1 MFFCLR
7 CLLIC
12 TKTCTQKHREIG
24 NKLLGHRIVYTGI
37 IKIWM
42 AEQTQSS
49 FCGRSYYSFSQSSSF
64 LSWLRRQKKWVEW
77 PKLLL
82 REFPNFVLK
91 SAQPEDKP
99 GLTLVGSREM
109 KEGIRED
116 AVPFYKGFLQTFS
129 LFLFSSYFRR
139 GRQ

>member
-1 MFFCLR
+1 M
-7 CLLIC
+7 
-12 TKTCTQKHREIG
+12 
-24 NKLLGHRIVYTGI
+24 
-37 IKIWM
+37 
-42 AEQTQSS
+42 
-49 FCGRSYYSFSQSSSF
+49 
-64 LSWLRRQKKWVEW
+64 EW

-109 KEGIRED
+109 KEGKIED

-129 LFLFSSYFRR
+129 LFIFSSYFRR
-139 GRQ
+139 GR